1 MIDSCPVSLEASDA
15 RPVESPQERHDT
27 HVRADEH
34 KSDYQTVYDADHTE
48 GNRKAD
54 ELADLF
60 KKEQEK
66 LLAPIGG
73 QGLFPGPDFSSA
85 VVDYVAW
92 LLSKGANQLIDYDV
106 VKIIHKRE
114 VVGSP
119 LKPTKSAGVDDHK
132 VLIEVLLR

>member
-1 MIDSCPVSLEASDA
+1 VIDSCPVSLEASDA
-15 RPVESPQERHDT
+15 CPVESPQERHDT
-27 HVRADEH
+27 YVRTNEH
-34 KSDYQTVYDADHTE
+34 KSDYQTVYDANHTE

-66 LLAPIGG
+66 LLAPINGL
-73 QGLFPGPDFSSA
+73 GLFPGPDFSGT
-85 VVDYVAW
+85 VVDYVTW
-92 LLSKGANQLIDYDV
+92 LLCKGANQLIDYYV
-106 VKIIHKRE
+106 VKIIHKRK

-132 VLIEVLLR
+132 VLLEVLLR